1 MALRC
6 PDARRLVCR
15 TDRTGGENMNRVG
28 IIVIVI
34 VGLFAAGL
42 VALSSWNIPAPT
54 KAINKVVSDENL
66 PK

>member
-1 MALRC
+1 
-6 PDARRLVCR
+6 
-15 TDRTGGENMNRVG
+15 MNRVG
-28 IIVIVI
+28 VIMIVI

-54 KAINKVVSDENL
+54 TAINKVVSNENL